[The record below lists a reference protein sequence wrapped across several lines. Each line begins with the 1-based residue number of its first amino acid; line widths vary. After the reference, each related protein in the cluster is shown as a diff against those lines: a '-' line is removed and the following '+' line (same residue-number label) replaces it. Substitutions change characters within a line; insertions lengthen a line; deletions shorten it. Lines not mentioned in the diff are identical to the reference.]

1 MDSKSWLFL
10 NIRVKI
16 PAFALGLGPWSSR
29 PTQQGRDSSR
39 DSEGRGVRHLA
50 SSAFTGSHILPPSA
64 LPPSLSLPPSPPLPF
79 SLSSVFRRRQ
89 GRPAPPPPLLL
100 LLLARAPPANGRRI
114 LTRGADGLLLSPP
127 PTASYPL
134 SLPCEPSSARTAPAA
149 GEQARNQGGWGTRR
163 DEPSFHRPL
172 SRLSRIEGIHH
183 LSSRSPLSQSPLLF
197 RVTP

>member
-1 MDSKSWLFL
+1 M
-10 NIRVKI
+10 
-16 PAFALGLGPWSSR
+16 
-29 PTQQGRDSSR
+29 
-39 DSEGRGVRHLA
+39 RHLA
-50 SSAFTGSHILPPSA
+50 SSAFTGPHILPPPSA

-127 PTASYPL
+127 PTAPYSL
-134 SLPCEPSSARTAPAA
+134 SIPCEPSSARTAPAA
-149 GEQARNQGGWGTRR
+149 GEQARNQVGWGNRR
-163 DEPSFHRPL
+163 DEPSFHRPP

-183 LSSRSPLSQSPLLF
+183 LSSRSPLSPPLP
-197 RVTP
+197 RHSVTP